1 VDNLR
6 RYILHPS
13 DQGGVQDRLGE
24 RRPAGSDQRP
34 GPVPNGPPAA
44 LQPCPTPRSWQLR
57 RRPSAG
63 GAGAAAGNCQGGSG
77 LLRLLSGCR
86 QPPRSEFLHPTTA
99 DHLLTLPSADPNLA
113 ADIAALNRTFGAVE
127 VIDHQ
132 KITVP
137 GSAAAIDL
145 RAQAP
150 HGIYSHPML
159 RLDAGRYPGGGTNEI
174 AVTAAVAKIFN
185 LHVGGSWH
193 QGGRD
198 WPWPMA
204 TPGGA
209 PATLP
214 RWPWSW
220 PVTTRSGS

>member
-1 VDNLR
+1 MSVA
-6 RYILHPS
+6 
-13 DQGGVQDRLGE
+13 LGE
-24 RRPAGSDQRP
+24 RPADLG
-34 GPVPNGPPAA
+34 
-44 LQPCPTPRSWQLR
+44 
-57 RRPSAG
+57 AG
-63 GAGAAAGNCQGGSG
+63 GGGASARRAVVRWAWRLFRREWRQQLLVLALLTVAVAVTTAGLGIAANTSSSLASSFG
-77 LLRLLSGCR
+77 
-86 QPPRSEFLHPTTA
+86 TA
-99 DHLLTLPSADPNLA
+99 DHLLTLSGADPNLA

-185 LHVGGSWH
+185 LHVGGGWH

-198 WPWPMA
+198 WRVV
-204 TPGGA
+204 GLVGH
-209 PATLP
+209 
-214 RWPWSW
+214 R
-220 PVTTRSGS
+220 